1 MNKQE
6 LQGAFSKIHA
16 SDELIKEVL
25 SVEHENKTTWNVR
38 RILWRV
44 AAVAAAVAILVTAL
58 VFWPAQDG
66 TEKPAIIAMPGII
79 QAYACEASDP
89 ENGIVG
95 IQHGLNIGAN
105 ATQNTVLYPYMNS
118 SAGLGMTL
126 KVEEEALQEHQ
137 ISFDISCNSGALFI
151 RERLYPSTGRY
162 AYDMVDCGQNHT
174 IRNGETFFW
183 RRELPENYLPE
194 FSLQTMLEEENGL
207 FLQVLIRADGN
218 IVGFAVFEM
227 ICLDEQMLFYGVTMR
242 ESVYYPKVDGQFQMI
257 TEEYVQE
264 QIQACDLTPLAGTAL
279 AHGGVYHSARESHES
294 VDIAFFS
301 VCHGIRYTCHVFDQR
316 YADREITFDIS
327 MDFGRIRVGNQ
338 YYTDSCTLKN
348 DTVFLWHGGFVTPET
363 IEKYDAAYVDVI
375 IRADDEVIG
384 YAVIKIGYVYSVDP
398 ETGIRDE
405 YPMGYGADS
414 CFSVVYPPEDGQ
426 LPDLT
431 EEEVR
436 EMIEAYKQ
444 EQNNQDRE

>member
-1 MNKQE
+1 MFDEKMGQALGGISDDYLE
-6 LQGAFSKIHA
+6 SAVGVYERKRKGRKI
-16 SDELIKEVL
+16 
-25 SVEHENKTTWNVR
+25 R
-38 RILWRV
+38 RRV
-44 AAVAAAVAILVTAL
+44 TACAIAVAILVTAL
-58 VFWPAQDG
+58 AFWPAQDG

-105 ATQNTVLYPYMNS
+105 ATQNTVLYPYMYS
-118 SAGLGMTL
+118 SAGLGVTL

-151 RERLYPSTGRY
+151 QERLYPSTERY

-183 RRELPENYLPE
+183 RRELPEDCLLDPE
-194 FSLQTMLEEENGL
+194 FSLQTMLEEQNGL
-207 FLQVLIRADGN
+207 FLQVIIRADGN

-227 ICLDEQMLFYGVTMR
+227 ICMDQSMEFYGVTMR
-242 ESVYYPKVDGQFQMI
+242 ESVYYPKVDGQFQPI

-279 AHGGVYHSARESHES
+279 AHGGVYHSARLAHES
-294 VDIAFFS
+294 VDIDFMS

-327 MDFGRIRVGNQ
+327 MDCGRIRVGNQ

-348 DTVFLWHGGFVTPET
+348 DTVFFWHGGFVTHEK
-363 IEKYDAAYVDVI
+363 IEKDGAAYVDVI
-375 IRADDEVIG
+375 IRADGEVIG

-398 ETGIRDE
+398 ETGVRDE
-405 YPMGYGADS
+405 YPMGYCADS

-426 LPDLT
+426 LPALT
-431 EEEVR
+431 EEEAW

-444 EQNNQDRE
+444 AQNNQDSE